1 MPLASGLY
9 FHLSQEAVEETPP
22 VVLLHG
28 LGGMHLFWPPQ
39 IRRIP
44 RYRVFA
50 LDLPGHGKSS
60 QGGGLQSVEAYA
72 DEIVAWMEAVSLH
85 RAVFVGHCLGGAIA
99 LSLGMRYPERVLGL
113 GLVASGMRIN
123 IPQDIQADASSEATY
138 YKAVQRLVSWSFGS
152 EVPEQLTEFA
162 AEQLRAVRPSV
173 LNGDLLALEGFDCNE
188 RLAEIRLPTL
198 IIGGEEDRITPVRY
212 SQLLA
217 HIIPGA
223 VLQVIPQAGHML
235 MLEQPDLVAKGLV
248 DFLEKVPY
256 HAGEVN
262 QHVFSH

>member
-1 MPLASGLY
+1 MPVASGLY
-9 FHLSQEAVEETPP
+9 FHLSQDEVEETPP
-22 VVLLHG
+22 IVLLHG

-44 RYRVFA
+44 GYRVFA
-50 LDLPGHGKSS
+50 VDFPGHGKSS
-60 QGGGLQSVEAYA
+60 QGGGLQTVEGYA
-72 DEIVAWMEAVSLH
+72 EEIVTWMETVSLH
-85 RAVFVGHCLGGAIA
+85 RAVFVGHCLGGAVA
-99 LSLGMRYPERVLGL
+99 LSLSIRHPERVLGV

-138 YKAVQRLVSWSFGS
+138 YKAVQHLVSWSLGS
-152 EVPEQLTEFA
+152 AVSEQLSEFTA
-162 AEQLRAVRPSV
+162 DQLREVRPSV
-173 LNGDLLALEGFDCNE
+173 LQGDLLALECFDCNE

-198 IIGGEEDRITPVRY
+198 ILCGEEDRITPLRY

-223 VLQVIPQAGHML
+223 VLQVIPQAGHMV
-235 MLEQPDLVAKGLV
+235 MLEQPDLVAKALV
-248 DFLEKVPY
+248 DFFEKVPY

-262 QHVFSH
+262 HHVFGN